1 MHAFAALGEAAHE
14 PVGERSFF
22 DDDGSGLF
30 DFLESGEHI
39 GDGGVAALRGDPF
52 AGGRDGGEFGE
63 LAVNVERDDSLVG
76 FDSWLRWIRMHEG
89 LLVRVV
95 PYGVRLNAPQG
106 APLHTSSCRR
116 LCVGMLPGIVG

>member
-1 MHAFAALGEAAHE
+1 MSQSASDPSSMMTVRGF
-14 PVGERSFF
+14 
-22 DDDGSGLF
+22 F

-106 APLHTSSCRR
+106 APLHTSSWRR
-116 LCVGMLPGIVG
+116 PLRRHALRL